1 MIIRN
6 YWDETSYR
14 IVQLTVY
21 ALLAQDTV
29 SYHLR
34 LRYFSATLNLADLYT

>member
-6 YWDETSYR
+6 YWDKTR

-21 ALLAQDTV
+21 ASLAHGTV

-34 LRYFSATLNLADLYT
+34 LTVDTLAPHLI